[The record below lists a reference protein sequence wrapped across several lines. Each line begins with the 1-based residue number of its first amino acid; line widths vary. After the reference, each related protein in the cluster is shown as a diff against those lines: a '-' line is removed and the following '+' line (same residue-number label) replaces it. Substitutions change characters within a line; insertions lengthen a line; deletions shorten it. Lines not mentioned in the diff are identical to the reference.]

1 MPREGVFHSRSG
13 KWSVEDILADAQTTK
28 AESTVVEYSRDGK
41 GFGMVRETLERTE
54 IILISTIFTNMN
66 YPC

>member
-1 MPREGVFHSRSG
+1 MPRESVFYSRSG
-13 KWSVEDILADAQTTK
+13 KWFVETVFANAPTSK